1 MSRPAEGRTPSLPE
15 AVLRLTREGDRYLQT
30 HHLEASVRLLAL
42 FERAKLRQRVTM
54 SYDPGRVGR
63 SKATGGADL
72 NDFAADAR
80 TRLNRLAQSVPPDCW
95 NVLADVCLYEKGLQ
109 DIETERRW
117 PRRAAKL
124 VLRIALDQVA
134 AEFGLTEVAT
144 GPASGSERHWRPERA
159 AMF

>member
-1 MSRPAEGRTPSLPE
+1 M
-15 AVLRLTREGDRYLQT
+15 RLTRDRDGFLQT
-30 HHLEASVRLLAL
+30 YHLQASERLLAL
-42 FERAKLRQRVTM
+42 FERAGLRQRVTM

-63 SKATGGADL
+63 SGTAGRAEVGDL
-72 NDFAADAR
+72 ALDAR
-80 TRLNRLAQSVPPDCW
+80 KRLNHLARRITSDCW
-95 NVLADVCLYEKGLQ
+95 NVLADVCLYDKGLQ
-109 DIETERRW
+109 EIEAERRW